1 MHVVYNIYSLIYINT
16 WYKYSCWHTVKMFM
30 YNTYFILP
38 RDDLVALEQE
48 KKNQIQMKVIK
59 ERCSIMI
66 IF

>member
-38 RDDLVALEQE
+38 RDDLVALKQ
-48 KKNQIQMKVIK
+48 KKIIK
-59 ERCSIMI
+59 YKWKSLKKDVQ
-66 IF
+66 